1 MIPSVCRYTFH
12 EDSMMCSDIIKNHL
26 YCLYMTIYFY
36 WKIVRY
42 FKMKIFILERVLN
55 SCKSIDLTG
64 SQDVWFIDS
73 LTPFVGTLNS
83 ARDWFDSFEMR
94 FYAEFALK
102 ESAIISWQ
110 VEFSLSHRS
119 RCMCVWAHQE
129 HEHKQV
135 WVKVQGLQEQVGQI
149 GSQFLSE
156 SGLFSWQQQQP
167 ERNLK
172 GMIGSIQEVYFQD
185 RIAVVMFLAQQS
197 NSQKK
202 RPEPQITV
210 KQYLWQAGLDWM
222 CSASET
228 GPLNSSGLSL

>member
-1 MIPSVCRYTFH
+1 MC
-12 EDSMMCSDIIKNHL
+12 DSL
-26 YCLYMTIYFY
+26 TLFVGT
-36 WKIVRY
+36 W
-42 FKMKIFILERVLN
+42 N
-55 SCKSIDLTG
+55 SAVIDLTPLRCA
-64 SQDVWFIDS
+64 S
-73 LTPFVGTLNS
+73 TLNLLWRS
-83 ARDWFDSFEMR
+83 QW
-94 FYAEFALK
+94 
-102 ESAIISWQ
+102 
-110 VEFSLSHRS
+110 SLVDRSNSHSHRS
-119 RCMCVWAHQE
+119 RCMCVGTSRTGAW
-129 HEHKQV
+129 QV
-135 WVKVQGLQEQVGQI
+135 WVKVEEGLQEQVGQI

-156 SGLFSWQQQQP
+156 SALFSWQQQQL

-228 GPLNSSGLSL
+228 GPLNSLGLSL

>member
-1 MIPSVCRYTFH
+1 M
-12 EDSMMCSDIIKNHL
+12 
-26 YCLYMTIYFY
+26 
-36 WKIVRY
+36 
-42 FKMKIFILERVLN
+42 
-55 SCKSIDLTG
+55 
-64 SQDVWFIDS
+64 WFIDS
-73 LTPFVGTLNS
+73 LTPFVGTWNS

-110 VEFSLSHRS
+110 VEFSFSHRS
-119 RCMCVWAHQE
+119 RCMCVGTSRTGAW
-129 HEHKQV
+129 QV
-135 WVKVQGLQEQVGQI
+135 WVKVEEGLQEQVGQI

-228 GPLNSSGLSL
+228 ELLNSSGLSL

>member
-1 MIPSVCRYTFH
+1 MIYWLPNAFCGNFKFGVWLIRLLW
-12 EDSMMCSDIIKNHL
+12 DALL
-26 YCLYMTIYFY
+26 YA
-36 WKIVRY
+36 K
-42 FKMKIFILERVLN
+42 
-55 SCKSIDLTG
+55 
-64 SQDVWFIDS
+64 
-73 LTPFVGTLNS
+73 
-83 ARDWFDSFEMR
+83 
-94 FYAEFALK
+94 FALK

-110 VEFSLSHRS
+110 VEFSLSHTS
-119 RCMCVWAHQE
+119 RCMCVGASRTRAW
-129 HEHKQV
+129 QV
-135 WVKVQGLQEQVGQI
+135 WVKVEGLQEQVGQI

-172 GMIGSIQEVYFQD
+172 GMIGSIQKVYFQD

-228 GPLNSSGLSL
+228 GPLNSSGLLL